1 MEVIKI
7 KGGILRLNLLD
18 NLKNIFGGGKAEGG
32 EAPLP
37 AATAFERFKD
47 VLRCNNS
54 ALELIADLGE
64 KLSGDY
70 IFDRQYIYTTMED
83 LEKAVL
89 QSVHALNALCNNKYQ
104 ILYATYDR
112 LTTRLN
118 TVMENREDRDGVPV
132 INIADT
138 SRSHY
143 IIMGGKNA
151 HLSQMLHELRLKIPE
166 GFILTTRAYHD
177 LMEYNGLQETLN
189 AFETSMEASD
199 CTVETLEPLRH
210 SLEQGIHNAQPPD
223 GLLAGIAEQLKSLK
237 GLFGEN
243 LRLAI
248 RSSAQ
253 EEDMNFSFAGQ
264 FRTILNVSPTP
275 MAVFKAYL
283 QVVASLFSLKALR
296 YRLRVFPGE
305 GHMSIAAGCYR
316 MVESSAS
323 GVIYTVDPAEPA
335 DDAMIIA
342 STWGQGEAIVEGRV
356 PVDTFRVQKKPPY
369 SILSQS
375 IAHKKTGLYPK
386 QEGEL
391 SESDIPPELQN
402 QPSLTPSQIER
413 LAAYATQIEIYY
425 KRPQDIE
432 WAIDRNGDI
441 YILQARHLVIP
452 ATAGPKGSLTDALK
466 KYELIVSDSGSVA
479 QQGIGMGQVHIVNTV
494 SDLNEFP
501 EGAVLV
507 SKRDSSNFIRVMHKT
522 AAIVTEIGTPVSHM
536 ATLCREFQVPCLVN
550 VTDILSKVSDG
561 MEITVDAEDRR
572 IYRGRVVELLAFKT
586 ATDLNISATKEFRLL
601 KRLLDNVSSLKL
613 VDPLMDEFT
622 PEACETYH
630 DLLRFI
636 HEKAVAQM
644 VEMGKDERRL
654 LKDYRAVHLDLPIPT
669 GILLI
674 DLGGGIDA
682 KATGDKITFAS
693 VRSEPLKAILEGMLF
708 PGVWHTKAANVSFGD
723 LITSIVNV
731 PTDAL
736 AGQYSGHNIAIISK
750 GYLNLSLRFGYHFNI
765 IDAYCSDMAR
775 DNHIYFRFL
784 GGATDITKRS
794 RRARMIA
801 IILEA
806 FGFNVASKGDIVT
819 GRSGNMPKS
828 EIIRTLNI
836 LGRIVGFTRQL
847 DVQMD
852 SDAQVER
859 YAEAFLMG
867 DYEIIGRQ

>member
-1 MEVIKI
+1 MN
-7 KGGILRLNLLD
+7 ILD
-18 NLKNIFGGGKAEGG
+18 SLKNIFGGGKTEGG
-32 EAPLP
+32 EAPLSP
-37 AATAFERFKD
+37 ATAFERFRD

-70 IFDRQYIYTTMED
+70 IFDKQYIYNTMEA
-83 LEKAVL
+83 LKSAVL
-89 QSVHALNALCNNKYQ
+89 QSVHALNALCSNKYQ
-104 ILYATYDR
+104 MLYSTYDR

-132 INIADT
+132 INIANT
-138 SRSHY
+138 FHSHY
-143 IIMGGKNA
+143 IIIGGKNT
-151 HLSQMLHELRLKIPE
+151 HLSQILHDLKIRIPE

-177 LMEYNGLQETLN
+177 LIEHNGLQETLN
-189 AFETSMEASD
+189 AFEAAMEASG
-199 CTVETLEPLRH
+199 CTVETIEPLRH
-210 SLEQGIHNAQPPD
+210 SLEQGIYNAQPPD
-223 GLLAGIAEQLKSLK
+223 GFLAEIAKQLKNLK
-237 GLFGEN
+237 AISGDN
-243 LRLAI
+243 LRLAV

-264 FRTILNVSPTP
+264 FRTILNVSSTP
-275 MAVFKAYL
+275 IAVFKAYL
-283 QVVASLFSLKALR
+283 QVAASLFSPKALH
-296 YRLRVFPGE
+296 YRMRVFPGE

-316 MVESSAS
+316 MVESKAS
-323 GVIYTVDPAEPA
+323 GVIYTIDPAEPA
-335 DDAMIIA
+335 SDAMIIA

-356 PVDTFRVQKKPPY
+356 PVDTFHVQKKPPY
-369 SILSQS
+369 SLLSQS
-375 IAHKKTGLYPK
+375 IASKNTGLYPK
-386 QEGEL
+386 HEGALGEL
-391 SESDIPPELQN
+391 NIPLELRN
-402 QPSLTPSQIER
+402 QPSLTASQIQR
-413 LAAYATQIEIYY
+413 LAAYAMQIEIYY

-432 WAIDRNGDI
+432 WAIDHNGDI

-452 ATAGPKGSLTDALK
+452 TTATPKGSLADALK

-479 QQGIGMGQVHIVNTV
+479 QQGIGAGQVHIVNTI

-507 SKRDSSNFIRVMHKT
+507 SRRDSSNFIRVMHK
-522 AAIVTEIGTPVSHM
+522 ASAIVTEIGTPVSHM

-550 VTDILSKVSDG
+550 VTGILSKISDG
-561 MEITVDAEDRR
+561 MEVTVDAEDRR
-572 IYRGRVVELLAFKT
+572 IYKGRVVELLAFKT
-586 ATDLNISATKEFRLL
+586 ATDLNINATREFRLL
-601 KRLLDNVSSLKL
+601 KRLLENVSSLKL

-622 PEACETYH
+622 PEGCETYH

-636 HEKAVAQM
+636 HEKAVANM
-644 VEMGKDERRL
+644 VELGKDERRL
-654 LKDYRAVHLDLPIPT
+654 LKDYHAVHLELPIPT

-674 DLGGGIDA
+674 DLRGGIDTT
-682 KATGDKITFAS
+682 ATGDKITFTS
-693 VRSEPLKAILEGMLF
+693 IRSEPLKAVLEGMLF
-708 PGVWHTKAANVSFGD
+708 PGIWHTKAANVSFGD

-750 GYLNLSLRFGYHFNI
+750 DYLNLSLRFGYHFNI
-765 IDAYCSDMAR
+765 IDAYCSDMTR

-852 SDAQVER
+852 SDTQVER
-859 YAEAFLMG
+859 YAEAFLIG
-867 DYEIIGRQ
+867 DYEIIDRQ